1 MLVLITYDVNTE
13 DAAGRKRLR
22 QIAKKCVDYG
32 QRVQNSVFECLLDA
46 GQCRSL
52 QAKLLS
58 IMDPEK
64 DSLRFYYLG
73 NQYEKK
79 VEHFGCKNT
88 YRPALF
94 TLQWAFL
101 AAFSKAF
108 VTLAKDGQGK
118 LCIFAVAPPT
128 GSVD

>member
-32 QRVQNSVFECLLDA
+32 QRVQNSVFECMLDACLLDTA
-46 GQCRSL
+46 QCKVL

-58 IMDPEK
+58 IMDPEQ

-73 NQYEKK
+73 KQYEKK
-79 VEHFGCKNT
+79 VEHFGTKST
-88 YRPALF
+88 YLPEDSLI
-94 TLQWAFL
+94 L
-101 AAFSKAF
+101 
-108 VTLAKDGQGK
+108 
-118 LCIFAVAPPT
+118 
-128 GSVD
+128 